1 MVCSNCKV
9 GRLKRQRGLY
19 HYTESGLPD
28 VFLKNVRWT
37 LCEKCGA
44 REVELPKL
52 GQLHRCIAWSIV
64 TKNMFLTGPEMIF
77 LRRMLRKSQGEM
89 ASLLGVTQVALNRW
103 EREKRK
109 THGKANDSLIRLLY
123 LSLQND
129 EYTHEVNQ
137 QVRKT
142 LAEYFSRIKAAP
154 SKQQIQIDATHF
166 SAREVVRSTVE
177 HLSSG
182 IELGQPSA

>member
-9 GRLKRQRGLY
+9 RRPKNQKGLY

-37 LCEKCGA
+37 LCECGA
-44 REVELPKL
+44 RQVELPRV
-52 GQLHRCIAWSIV
+52 GQLHRCIAWSLV

-77 LRRMLRKSQGEM
+77 LRKMLRKSQGEM

-103 EREKRK
+103 EREARK

-123 LSLQND
+123 LSLQDD

-137 QVRKT
+137 HVRKM
-142 LAEYFSRIKAAP
+142 LAEFFSRIKAAP
-154 SKQQIQIDATHF
+154 SRQEIQIDAKHC
-166 SAREVVRSTVE
+166 SARDVVRTTVE

-182 IELGQPSA
+182 IQPSQANG